1 MIYFAH
7 VKVTS
12 NAGDKRCCP
21 YYYYES
27 YFRQFNCQIVN
38 LTSLRH
44 IHIDKQ
50 DIIIIGGGGILDA
63 SRQWNDNIIYAMHKT
78 KNIILW
84 GCGYNNNGKINF
96 NSIPINKTLLA
107 GIRDYQHPYLR
118 FVPCP
123 SCKSVF
129 FDRIKPVNASV
140 GIIKHYGNTFTLNDS
155 YNGIDCILNSAS
167 MQEIVNFIHRHS
179 IILSDSYHGLYWA
192 SLAGKKVGRLDN
204 RNNSRFRDC
213 FYQYPYIQYLDDAD
227 NAQAFTLTGNDL
239 AFFRQLN
246 DCFFLQVKSI
256 IEK

>member
-1 MIYFAH
+1 MIFFAH
-7 VKVTS
+7 VKVTK

-21 YYYYES
+21 YYYYQS
-27 YFRQFNCQIVN
+27 YFKQFNCQIIN

-44 IHIDKQ
+44 IHIQKN
-50 DIIIIGGGGILDA
+50 DIVIIGGGGILDA
-63 SRQWNDNIIYAMHKT
+63 SRQWNDNIIYAMKHT
-78 KNIILW
+78 SNIILW
-84 GCGYNNNGKINF
+84 GCGYNNNGKVAF
-96 NSIPINKTLLA
+96 NPIPIHKTMLA
-107 GIRDYQHPYLR
+107 GIRDFKHPYIR
-118 FVPCP
+118 FIPCP

-129 FDRIKPVNASV
+129 FDRIKTEKEYI
-140 GIIKHYGNTFTLNDS
+140 GIVKHYGNKLTLNDS
-155 YNGIDCILNSAS
+155 FNGIETIWNDSP
-167 MQEIVNFIHRHS
+167 MQDIVNFIHRHS

-227 NAQAFTLTGNDL
+227 NARSFTLTDNDL

-246 DCFFLQVKSI
+246 DVFFLQVKSI